1 MTTELLH
8 FYNGMLTNKLK
19 KKTTS
24 EDLSK
29 DLKELTKA
37 GLDFISSMQNLEEDN
52 LKFILGDTLKGYLF
66 LY

>member
-1 MTTELLH
+1 M
-8 FYNGMLTNKLK
+8 NKLK
-19 KKTTS
+19 KKITS

-52 LKFILGDTLKGYLF
+52 LKFILGDTLRGIFFYIKF
-66 LY
+66 